1 MAPVDDGKTV
11 EPAAGPADTSE
22 GGTTRPRTKSKT
34 ERDPADVV
42 LPRPVSIPLAEPL
55 PPPPVSFEP
64 PTLCPIELA
73 TATGAITDDAL
84 ESLPSGFER

>member
-1 MAPVDDGKTV
+1 MAPVDDGKT
-11 EPAAGPADTSE
+11 GE
-22 GGTTRPRTKSKT
+22 GGRTRPRTRRTKSKT

-64 PTLCPIELA
+64 PTLCPLELA
-73 TATGAITDDAL
+73 TPTGAITDDTL
-84 ESLPSGFER
+84 ESLPSELSADAVS